1 MLRPTYNSE
10 PLEGRARH
18 DALSPPIRKLERE
31 TTIYFLTEEAYFEF
45 LDSAGYQDWII
56 QSPLVNGDGME
67 YVVRPYSMPEQGGMQ
82 IHTSNVV
89 PGYNK
94 LIRDVVATVNVDA
107 WEILSQAPL
116 RDDDSES
123 EDPT

>member
-1 MLRPTYNSE
+1 M
-10 PLEGRARH
+10 
-18 DALSPPIRKLERE
+18 E